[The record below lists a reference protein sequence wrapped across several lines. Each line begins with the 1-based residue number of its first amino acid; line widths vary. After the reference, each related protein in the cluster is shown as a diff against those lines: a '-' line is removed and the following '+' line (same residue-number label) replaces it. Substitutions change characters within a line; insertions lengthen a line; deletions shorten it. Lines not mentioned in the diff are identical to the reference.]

1 MCIILAKKK
10 GVDIPNDDIIR
21 NCFENN
27 PDGAGLMY
35 QVGDHVKIEKGYM
48 NVEKLIKRVHTLSKK
63 IDLKNKSFVIH
74 FRIGTSGKNDKKTT
88 HPFPIT
94 NDFDELRQLS
104 IQTPLAMVHNGV
116 IWEYAYKDSILSDTQ
131 NFIKD
136 YVSIFYELNKDFL
149 KNDRVIANLKEVCG
163 SKLCFLDNEDN
174 LTFIGD
180 FIEDTETGLIFSN
193 TTYKKVHYTYYNFGR
208 NTIIDDYE
216 DDWYFPKSTIYKDDE
231 ILEYEKCMTL
241 DSDLF
246 IQYENGNLEKVGL
259 DWLCIDEKN
268 SLYEILDYD
277 QNCDYVVKK
286 IANNVQV
293 YDEEFN
299 EIDFVGGE
307 YAYY

>member
-10 GVDIPNDDIIR
+10 GVDIPSDDIIR

-48 NVEKLIKRVHTLSKK
+48 NVEKLIKRVHALNKK
-63 IDLKNKSFVIH
+63 LDLKNKSFVIH

-94 NDFDELRQLS
+94 NNFNELRQLS
-104 IQTPLAMVHNGV
+104 IQAPLAMVHNGV

-163 SKLCFLDNEDN
+163 SKLCFLDKEDN

-180 FIEDTETGLIFSN
+180 FITDTETGLVFSN
-193 TTYKKVHYTYYNFGR
+193 TTYKKVQYTYYNYGT
-208 NTIIDDYE
+208 NYKYDDY